1 MEQFTALKRKALEK
15 YFSRMNDQQRK
26 AVFKIKRTSPYTGRS
41 RKRQDHCFGKPHRKH
56 DILRQRIQHR
66 ADLRHAL

>member
-26 AVFKIKRTSPYTGRS
+26 AVFKIK
-41 RKRQDHCFGKPHRKH
+41 
-56 DILRQRIQHR
+56 
-66 ADLRHAL
+66 DLSLYWQEQEAARPLFW

>member
-26 AVFKIKRTSPYTGRS
+26 AVFKIKGPLLILAGTGHKVS
-41 RKRQDHCFGKPHRKH
+41 
-56 DILRQRIQHR
+56 QRLH
-66 ADLRHAL
+66 

>member
-26 AVFKIKRTSPYTGRS
+26 AVFKIKGPLLYWQEQEAARPL
-41 RKRQDHCFGKPHRKH
+41 FW
-56 DILRQRIQHR
+56 
-66 ADLRHAL
+66 

>member
-26 AVFKIKRTSPYTGRS
+26 AVFKIKGPLLSIELEALFT
-41 RKRQDHCFGKPHRKH
+41 KH
-56 DILRQRIQHR
+56 DIFL
-66 ADLRHAL
+66 L